1 MFNSEEEQTL
11 QQGLIIWFTGHSK
24 SGKTTLSKLL
34 FSELQQKGYRC
45 YRLDSDTLPLSIIK
59 PQADRWE
66 ERQRLKLENI
76 SFLSRLLYDNNYFVL
91 IASVGRFSE
100 WRELLRK
107 QVPNFIEIYLTC
119 PLEVRL
125 ERDFEKKYQT
135 HRDYFDYYEKPNNP
149 DVVIDTNH
157 KQPNESV
164 NLIMQYLQMKGFLKG
179 R

>member
-1 MFNSEEEQTL
+1 M

-125 ERDFEKKYQT
+125 ERDFEKNIKLIVT
-135 HRDYFDYYEKPNNP
+135 ILIITK
-149 DVVIDTNH
+149 
-157 KQPNESV
+157 
-164 NLIMQYLQMKGFLKG
+164 NLIILMLSLIQITSNQMKV
-179 R
+179 